1 MQNNSFEYL
10 KEEFGLKD
18 STIELYKKVN
28 DKVKERFAE
37 IEETS
42 GYNQAKVLKA
52 FQNNRISYAH
62 FGETTGYGYDDIGR
76 DALDKV
82 YAEILGAEDAMVR
95 HNIVSGTQA
104 ISACLFG
111 VLRPGDVLAS
121 VVGAPYD
128 TMEEVIGI
136 REGDYD
142 DMGSLKDYG
151 VSYRQ
156 IDLTD
161 DNKIDYK
168 RIIEL
173 LKSEKIKAVLI
184 QRSRG
189 YDWRDSLTVE
199 EIGNIIKTVKH
210 VSPETI
216 CIVDNCYGIF
226 VETKE
231 PTEFGADLIV
241 GSLIKNAG
249 GSLALSGGYI
259 AGTSECVRKVGYRLT
274 APGLGKHV
282 GASLGM
288 NRNMFQ
294 GLFMAPHIVSE
305 SIKTAVL
312 CAAMFKELG
321 FEVCP
326 EVNSARSDIIQAVK
340 LKTPDN
346 VIKFCQ
352 AIQKG
357 SPIDSF
363 VTPEPW
369 DMPGYE
375 NPVIMAAGAF
385 VQGASIE
392 LSADAPICEPYIA
405 YMQGGVIYDSAKI
418 GVLKAVDEFV

>member
-28 DKVKERFAE
+28 EKVKERFAE
-37 IEETS
+37 IEETA

-62 FGETTGYGYDDIGR
+62 FGETTGYGYDDMGR

-82 YAEILGAEDAMVR
+82 YAEILGAKDAMVR

-111 VLRPGDVLAS
+111 VLRPEDVLAS

-156 IDLTD
+156 VDLTD
-161 DNKIDYK
+161 QNKIDYDS
-168 RIIEL
+168 IIEL

-259 AGTSECVRKVGYRLT
+259 AGTAECVRKVGYRLT

-294 GLFMAPHIVSE
+294 GLFMAPHIVS
-305 SIKTAVL
+305 
-312 CAAMFKELG
+312 
-321 FEVCP
+321 
-326 EVNSARSDIIQAVK
+326 
-340 LKTPDN
+340 
-346 VIKFCQ
+346 
-352 AIQKG
+352 
-357 SPIDSF
+357 
-363 VTPEPW
+363 
-369 DMPGYE
+369 
-375 NPVIMAAGAF
+375 
-385 VQGASIE
+385 
-392 LSADAPICEPYIA
+392 
-405 YMQGGVIYDSAKI
+405 
-418 GVLKAVDEFV
+418 